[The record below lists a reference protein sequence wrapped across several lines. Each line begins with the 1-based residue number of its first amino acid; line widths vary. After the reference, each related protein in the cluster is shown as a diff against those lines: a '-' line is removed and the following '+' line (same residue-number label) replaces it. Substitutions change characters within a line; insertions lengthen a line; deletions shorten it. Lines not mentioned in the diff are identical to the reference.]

1 MYYPVEVAGVCC
13 PLVMLTRR
21 RATPSWT
28 ELELKSL
35 LRANSRLQPF
45 KEANYTLSMVPGARS
60 EATEAVKAVPKY
72 VTLQMVSSFTDE
84 AGTALA
90 QALTVNTTLCKT
102 RLSVKPVHASRN
114 Y

>member
-60 EATEAVKAVPKY
+60 EATEAVPKY

-90 QALTVNTTLCKT
+90 QALTVNTTLYKT